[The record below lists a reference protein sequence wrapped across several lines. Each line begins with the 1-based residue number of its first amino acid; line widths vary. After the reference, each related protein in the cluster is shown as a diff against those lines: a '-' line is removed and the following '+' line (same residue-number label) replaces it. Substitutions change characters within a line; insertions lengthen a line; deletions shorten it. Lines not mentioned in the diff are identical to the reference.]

1 MKHKRQDGAQPRGRE
16 GKVEKA
22 WALENVSQI
31 DRSQPVPASGSS
43 RSWKVPWLVTA

>member
-31 DRSQPVPASGSS
+31 VASSCL
-43 RSWKVPWLVTA
+43 KH